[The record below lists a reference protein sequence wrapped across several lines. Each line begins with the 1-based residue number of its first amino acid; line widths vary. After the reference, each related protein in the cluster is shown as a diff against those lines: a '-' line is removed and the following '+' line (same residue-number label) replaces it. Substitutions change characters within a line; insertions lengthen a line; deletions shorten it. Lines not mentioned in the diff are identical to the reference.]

1 MAGVNGAFE
10 VAGGDAVFGED
21 VITGDEEARGG
32 VRIAIAE
39 GEIFTFGDQIVQV
52 IDRAVFVDDQHAPV
66 ARRSIC
72 GDGLGK
78 YLTVSAIHGFHRR
91 EVAVPGDIH
100 FVEAHS
106 LNDARIVRREEGVH
120 FDAQFL
126 FHVLQERVPLR
137 LQVLL

>member
-1 MAGVNGAFE
+1 MCIR
-10 VAGGDAVFGED
+10 DS

-91 EVAVPGDIH
+91 EVAAVSYTH
-100 FVEAHS
+100 LRAHETKAN
-106 LNDARIVRREEGVH
+106 LVC
-120 FDAQFL
+120 
-126 FHVLQERVPLR
+126 R
-137 LQVLL
+137 LLLEKKK